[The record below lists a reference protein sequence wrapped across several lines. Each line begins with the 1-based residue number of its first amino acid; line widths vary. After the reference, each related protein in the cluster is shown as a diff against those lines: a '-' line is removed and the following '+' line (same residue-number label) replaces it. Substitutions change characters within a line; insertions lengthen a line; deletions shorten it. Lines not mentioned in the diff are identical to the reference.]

1 MAERT
6 PARGFTLVELL
17 ASIVVLAIIGAVV
30 LPLVATATSRYRIAT
45 DQRAAV
51 ERVAYALDRVV
62 RLIREAPAGPGG
74 TLDLASAS
82 ADALRFGDGRGIE
95 MASGDLV
102 LRLPDGTTGVL
113 CPDVD
118 VVELRYIAADGV
130 TDVGATD
137 PARAWRVEVR
147 LGAAGVELIAAAFP
161 RVRTMGG

>member
-6 PARGFTLVELL
+6 TARGFTLVELM
-17 ASIVVLAIIGAVV
+17 ASIVVIAIIGAVI
-30 LPLVATATSRYRIAT
+30 LPLVATATSRYRLAT
-45 DQRAAV
+45 DERAAV

-62 RLIREAPAGPGG
+62 RLIRETPAGPGG
-74 TLDLASAS
+74 TLDLAAAS

-95 MASGDLV
+95 MDSGDLV
-102 LRLPDGTTGVL
+102 LRQSDGSTSVL

-118 VVELRYIAADGV
+118 AIELRYIASDGV

-137 PARAWRVEVR
+137 PTQAWRVEVR
-147 LGAAGVELIAAAFP
+147 LGSAGVELVAAAFP